1 MLIVLTNSTYAQYPI
16 VKKIGNDS
24 VVIMTTNQGR
34 RINELFEQND
44 KDIIRLKDS
53 VDSLKTKYLYST
65 KVIDSLRVVRD
76 TVRVKNDSLYKLYLD
91 MKWRRDTNLVI
102 YNKVER
108 NYNKSIK
115 TWQWINVGF
124 IAFFMGLTMYN
135 KIN

>member
-53 VDSLKTKYLYST
+53 VDSLKTKYVYST

>member
-24 VVIMTTNQGR
+24 VVIMTTTQGR
-34 RINELFEQND
+34 KINELFEQND

-53 VDSLKTKYLYST
+53 VDSLKTKYVYSI

-124 IAFFMGLTMYN
+124 IAFFIGLTMYN

>member
-1 MLIVLTNSTYAQYPI
+1 
-16 VKKIGNDS
+16 
-24 VVIMTTNQGR
+24 MTTNQGR